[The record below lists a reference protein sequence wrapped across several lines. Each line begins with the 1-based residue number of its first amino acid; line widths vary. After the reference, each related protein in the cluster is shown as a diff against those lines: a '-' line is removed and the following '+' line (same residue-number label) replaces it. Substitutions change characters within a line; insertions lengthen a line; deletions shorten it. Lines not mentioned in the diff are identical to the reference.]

1 MSDQNLLDDD
11 FVVENGPP
19 EILPPFAGFWLR
31 VGASLIDFLVMAP
44 IVALSF
50 YNLLSLKSLPTA
62 IVCILAQPLYKIFM
76 EGKYGATL
84 GKMATHI
91 KVVDMGYQQID
102 MNLAVKRYA
111 LYGIS
116 TLIGAITTILMFSA
130 YGFEEMT
137 DFMAFSTMQA
147 KAAGVALNLL
157 SQLSSLLVLISVIF
171 VAFDTRKQALHDK
184 LAGTLVI
191 IK

>member
-11 FVVENGPP
+11 FIAENHPP
-19 EILPPFAGFWLR
+19 EILPPYAGFWLR
-31 VGASLIDFLVMAP
+31 VGASLIDFLVMLP
-44 IVALSF
+44 IVGLSF
-50 YNLLSLKSLPTA
+50 FNLLSLKSMPVA
-62 IVCILAQPLYKIFM
+62 VICILAQPLYKIFM

-91 KVVDMGYQQID
+91 KVVDMGYQPID

-116 TLIGAITTILMFSA
+116 TVIGAIITIMMFSA

-137 DFMAFSTMQA
+137 DFMAFSAMQA
-147 KAAGVALNLL
+147 QAAGFALNLL
-157 SQLSSLLVLISVIF
+157 SQLSSLLILISVIF
-171 VAFDTRKQALHDK
+171 VAFDFRKQALHDK
-184 LAGTLVI
+184 IAGTLVI